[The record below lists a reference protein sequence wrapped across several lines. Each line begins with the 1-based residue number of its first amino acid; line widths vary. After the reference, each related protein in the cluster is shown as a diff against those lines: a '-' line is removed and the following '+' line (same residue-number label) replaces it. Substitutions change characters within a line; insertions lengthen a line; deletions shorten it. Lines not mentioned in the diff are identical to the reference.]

1 MDDDVISQGDDR
13 EPSPWPRR
21 LGVIAA
27 VVAVVVG
34 GIVYLT
40 QPKGRPAASAA
51 HPASSTPPAQVTPSP
66 VPVESPEFI
75 RLPVGPNG
83 IIGGTTA
90 WEDSQRLPVSGT
102 QPAWFWPAT
111 GRSVTIGGLTADDS
125 GYQFTRVGGG
135 WAVQDNGTFCGGGD
149 CATSPGPVWFLAT
162 GAPTAIPVG
171 TADLVAPADD
181 ADALWLTSYFP
192 TANNVTPGPAWRGR
206 SSTTGAQLARSV
218 TLPRGSIIDQ
228 ATDRGLLLISA
239 GQQAGKSVYTLWN
252 PASGKVTRTFDD
264 VIAASASEVAWTS
277 GCNPTMCR
285 VHVLD
290 LATGRQTAIGLPS
303 GSSAS
308 GAAFSPSGRLLA
320 LQLSYGLDGALAM
333 RLDVAS
339 VATGQLT
346 EVPRTSVSSDALFA
360 FGWPTGRRQPGRGV
374 HLHADDA
381 GDVVAPGCQPTGGV
395 GPPTG
400 THPGLADR
408 RLTGQTQPRTGTA
421 ANPIDALPRIVA
433 RQVGLIRGYVD
444 G

>member
-27 VVAVVVG
+27 VVAVAVG

-40 QPKGRPAASAA
+40 QSNGRPAASAA
-51 HPASSTPPAQVTPSP
+51 HPASSTPSAPVTPGP

-111 GRSVTIGGLTADDS
+111 GRSVTIGGLPADYS

-135 WAVQDNGTFCGGGD
+135 WAVQENGTFCGGGD
-149 CATSPGPVWFLAT
+149 CATSPSPVWFLAT
-162 GAPTAIPVG
+162 GAQSAIPVG

-181 ADALWLTSYFP
+181 ARALWLTSYFP
-192 TANNVTPGPAWRGR
+192 TANNVTGGGLAREV
-206 SSTTGAQLARSV
+206 STTGAQLAPPV
-218 TLPRGSIIDQ
+218 TLPRGSVIDQ
-228 ATDRGLLLISA
+228 ATDRGLLLVSA
-239 GQQAGKSVYTLWN
+239 SQESGKSVYTLWN
-252 PASGKVTRTFDD
+252 PASRKASRAFDD
-264 VIAASASEVAWTS
+264 VIAASPTEIAWTS
-277 GCNPTMCR
+277 RCDPTTCH
-285 VHVLD
+285 VQVLD
-290 LATGRQTAIGLPS
+290 LATGGQTAVGLPS
-303 GSSAS
+303 GSSVAGAS
-308 GAAFSPSGRLLA
+308 FSPSGRLLA

-360 FGWPTGRRQPGRGV
+360 FGWPTQ
-374 HLHADDA
+374 
-381 GDVVAPGCQPTGGV
+381 GDNLVAEFTFMPTMQLASW
-395 GPPTG
+395 
-400 THPGLADR
+400 HPGASRLAVSV
-408 RLTGQTQPRTGTA
+408 LKSGHTQA
-421 ANPIDALPRIVA
+421 SLIV
-433 RQVGLIRGYVD
+433 G
-444 G
+444 

>member
-40 QPKGRPAASAA
+40 QPHGRPAASAA

-111 GRSVTIGGLTADDS
+111 GRSVTIGGLPADES

-135 WAVQDNGTFCGGGD
+135 WAVQANGTFCGGGD
-149 CATSPGPVWFLAT
+149 CATPPSPVWFLAN
-162 GAPTAIPVG
+162 GAQTAIPVG

-181 ADALWLTSYFP
+181 VNALWLTSYFP
-192 TANNVTPGPAWRGR
+192 TGNNVTPGGLAREV
-206 SSTTGAQLARSV
+206 STTGAQLAPPVR
-218 TLPRGSIIDQ
+218 LPRASVIDQ
-228 ATDRGLLLISA
+228 ATDRGLLLVSP
-239 GQQAGKSVYTLWN
+239 GRQTGTSVYTLWN
-252 PASGKVTRTFDD
+252 PASGKASRTFDN
-264 VIAASASEVAWTS
+264 VIAASATEIAWTS
-277 GCNPTMCR
+277 GCKPTTCR
-285 VHVLD
+285 VQVLD

-303 GSSAS
+303 GSSVS
-308 GAAFSPSGRLLA
+308 GASFSPSGRLLA

-339 VATGQLT
+339 VANGQLT
-346 EVPRTSVSSDALFA
+346 EVPKTSVSSDALFA
-360 FGWPTGRRQPGRGV
+360 FGWPTE
-374 HLHADDA
+374 
-381 GDVVAPGCQPTGGV
+381 GDNLVAEFTFMPTMQV
-395 GPPTG
+395 TSW
-400 THPGLADR
+400 HPGASRLAVSV
-408 RLTGQTQPRTGTA
+408 LKSGHTQA
-421 ANPIDALPRIVA
+421 SLIV
-433 RQVGLIRGYVD
+433 G
-444 G
+444 